1 MRAAISDPHHSPRS
15 NQCQDSGAHQ
25 SLFTVIIKI
34 YQVHTYILLTTF
46 FFNENDEDLF
56 LLNNTSKTSLIVF
69 TDLSHLFPVFA
80 QHSSTWIIT

>member
-46 FFNENDEDLF
+46 FLMKMMKIYFYLTIPPR
-56 LLNNTSKTSLIVF
+56 L
-69 TDLSHLFPVFA
+69 P
-80 QHSSTWIIT
+80 